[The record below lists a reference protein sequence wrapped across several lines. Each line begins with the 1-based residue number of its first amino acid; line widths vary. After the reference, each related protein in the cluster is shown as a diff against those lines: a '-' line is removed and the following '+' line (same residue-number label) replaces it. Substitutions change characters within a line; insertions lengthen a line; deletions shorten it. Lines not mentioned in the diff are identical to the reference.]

1 MNETGVFLNPPEV
14 HPAKPEVADTPS
26 ADAAES
32 VMEDVDGLHTR
43 YVEGPRP
50 ILNWQAG
57 KLEWEQRNYRGP
69 GMVEPFVGRVTLFR
83 LLGWGYSREAA
94 IAMAKENRRSNGSR

>member
-1 MNETGVFLNPPEV
+1 MPDAFDIAENEI
-14 HPAKPEVADTPS
+14 ADTPS

-57 KLEWEQRNYRGP
+57 VLVKEFRNYRDNAMSMSGFY
-69 GMVEPFVGRVTLFR
+69 GNVSLFR
-83 LLGWGYSREAA
+83 LLGYGHTREAA
-94 IAMAKENRRSNGSR
+94 IGMAKLNPNWRNGR